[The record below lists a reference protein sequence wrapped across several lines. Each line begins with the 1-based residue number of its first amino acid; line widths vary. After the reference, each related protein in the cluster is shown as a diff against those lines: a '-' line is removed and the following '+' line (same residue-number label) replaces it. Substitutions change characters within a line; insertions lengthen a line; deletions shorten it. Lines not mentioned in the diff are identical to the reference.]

1 MAWVGFGHNVTYW
14 DEMGEVFSQTQSTS
28 KRAWTCMTLHS
39 ERLSGGLQGE
49 TVKKSRMRWMDVRR
63 RRREKWRGTVSMA
76 SCWICVVE
84 NKSVRRI
91 LFGFQTLSWVQ

>member
-1 MAWVGFGHNVTYW
+1 MRQQEGGARSRGVMAWVGFGHNVTYW

-28 KRAWTCMTLHS
+28 KRAWTCMTLRS

-63 RRREKWRGTVSMA
+63 RRREKA
-76 SCWICVVE
+76 SCWIC
-84 NKSVRRI
+84 
-91 LFGFQTLSWVQ
+91 G